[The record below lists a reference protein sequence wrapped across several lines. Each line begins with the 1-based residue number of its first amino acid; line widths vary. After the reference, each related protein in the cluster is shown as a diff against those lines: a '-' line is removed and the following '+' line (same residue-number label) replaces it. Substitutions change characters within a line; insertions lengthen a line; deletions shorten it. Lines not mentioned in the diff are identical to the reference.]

1 MDVSNKPMET
11 IEQWQEWYRKH
22 RTVAQLDEPLVSK
35 DSREKL
41 HDTSNATDTMPDWR
55 GHYAQLISD
64 GPAPMVTPDNSIYKQ
79 KATEHFADTLC
90 EFQNE
95 LTGAEFYECF
105 LAAATEICDNAKI
118 EYDKTK
124 ELVNLFTQEKTGEP

>member
-1 MDVSNKPMET
+1 MDINEKPMET
-11 IEQWQEWYRKH
+11 IQQWQEWYRKH
-22 RTVAQLDEPLVSK
+22 RTVSQLDEPLVSK

-41 HDTSNATDTMPDWR
+41 HDTSNATDTMRDWR
-55 GHYAQLISD
+55 SHCFLLIAD
-64 GPAPMVTPDNSIYKQ
+64 EIKPMATLDNSIYKQ
-79 KATEHFADTLC
+79 KTTEHFADTLC

-105 LAAATEICDNAKI
+105 LAAATEIYNNAKI

-124 ELVNLFTQEKTGEP
+124 ELVNLLTPEKTTES